1 MVDDGTMYGK
11 SGGMYGN
18 PDLIGSATD
27 PMQVMSAGNEIPS
40 FNLGSVSGIFSKGA
54 KMFGALQSY
63 GAKQKQNEIDTQ
75 TLMKER
81 DYNIKN
87 YEQFIA
93 DQLASNKISFYAS
106 GLDYKTGTARSVI
119 ESNRAASTE
128 DMNVMKYNYN
138 MRLKSLKEQ
147 RKANEYGLIT
157 DMVSTVF

>member
-1 MVDDGTMYGK
+1 MVGDDMAIL

-18 PDLIGSATD
+18 PESDYTLATPVSKWDMLRGQAGTIGGVVA
-27 PMQVMSAGNEIPS
+27 
-40 FNLGSVSGIFSKGA
+40 KGA

-63 GAKQKQNEIDTQ
+63 GAAQKQNEIDTQ
-75 TLMKER
+75 TLMRER

-128 DMNVMKYNYN
+128 DLNVMKYNYD
-138 MRLKSLKEQ
+138 MKLKSLKEQ
-147 RKANEYGLIT
+147 RKANETNLYT
-157 DMVSTVF
+157 DMISAIF

>member
-11 SGGMYGN
+11 SGGVYGN

-27 PMQVMSAGNEIPS
+27 PMQVMSAGNQIPS
-40 FNLGSVSGIFSKGA
+40 FNFGGLSSVIKTGA
-54 KMFGALQSY
+54 KMFGTLQSY
-63 GAKQKQNEIDTQ
+63 GATQKQNEMDTQ

-128 DMNVMKYNYN
+128 DMNVMKYNYD
-138 MRLKSLKEQ
+138 MKLKSLKEQ
-147 RKANEYGLIT
+147 RKANETNLYT
-157 DMVSTVF
+157 DMISAIF

>member
-1 MVDDGTMYGK
+1 MVNDGSMYGM

-27 PMQVMSAGNEIPS
+27 PMQVMSATNQIP
-40 FNLGSVSGIFSKGA
+40 VPISGLATVVGKGFE
-54 KMFGALQSY
+54 MFGNLQAY
-63 GAKQKQNEIDTQ
+63 KAKQKQNEIDTQ
-75 TLMKER
+75 TLMRER

-128 DMNVMKYNYN
+128 DMNVMKYNYD
-138 MRLKSLKEQ
+138 MKLKSLKEQ

-157 DMVSTVF
+157 DMISTVF

>member
-18 PDLIGSATD
+18 PSLIGSATD
-27 PMQVMSAGNEIPS
+27 PMQVMSASNQIPTG
-40 FNLGSVSGIFSKGA
+40 NLGLVAGIVGTGA
-54 KMFGALQSY
+54 KMFGALQGY
-63 GAKQKQNEIDTQ
+63 KAKQKQNEIDYQ
-75 TLMKER
+75 TLMRER

-106 GLDYKTGTARSVI
+106 GLDYKTGSARAVI

-128 DMNVMKYNYN
+128 DMNVMKYNYD
-138 MRLKSLKEQ
+138 MKLKSLKEQ

-157 DMVSTVF
+157 DMISTVF

>member
-1 MVDDGTMYGK
+1 MVDDGTMFGK

-27 PMQVMSAGNEIPS
+27 PMQVMSAGGQMPS
-40 FNLGSVSGIFSKGA
+40 FDFGSVAGIIKKGA
-54 KMFGALQSY
+54 KMFGALKSY
-63 GAKQKQNEIDTQ
+63 GAAQKQNEMDYQ
-75 TLMKER
+75 TLMRER

-128 DMNVMKYNYN
+128 DMNVMKYNYD
-138 MRLKSLKEQ
+138 MKLKSLKEQ
-147 RKANEYGLIT
+147 RKANETNLYT
-157 DMVSTVF
+157 DMISAIF